1 MQRDN
6 VTPFK
11 KPTKSLRTD
20 SLSLVSV
27 YDTIQAW
34 RKNKKTS
41 NEKIPTAIWDQ
52 VFTLLNTM
60 DESHVLKALGLTTSQ
75 LFSKRQERQSNQ
87 NPVIEDNY
95 EKPEEVKSTEFC
107 EAIPKIPLAYKPA
120 KAFATNTSVVE
131 LYRPDGM
138 LMKIHI
144 CTDSFEDLLRA
155 FFKG

>member
-6 VTPFK
+6 ITPFK
-11 KPTKSLRTD
+11 KPTKSPQTD
-20 SLSLVSV
+20 SLSLEGV
-27 YDTIQAW
+27 YDTIQIW

-41 NEKIPTAIWDQ
+41 NEKIPAAIWAQ
-52 VFTLLNTM
+52 VFTLLDTM
-60 DESHVLKALGLTTSQ
+60 NESHVLKTLGLTASQ
-75 LFSKRQERQSNQ
+75 LFNKKQERQPTQNQ
-87 NPVIEDNY
+87 AIED
-95 EKPEEVKSTEFC
+95 EHSKPEAVKSAEFC
-107 EAIPKIPLAYKPA
+107 EATPKIPLAYKPA

>member
-20 SLSLVSV
+20 SLSLESV

-107 EAIPKIPLAYKPA
+107 EAIPKIPWAYKPA